1 MTSAIDP
8 PAPLHAT
15 ETAIALGHLK
25 RGWYGRRMSNLTTLS
40 AIELSKTIASG
51 DASCVEVMDAF
62 LEKIEAAN
70 QHVNALVNL
79 IPRDECLNLAR
90 EADAAPSIAAGPE
103 WLHGI
108 PVAVKDLSRVKGLAT
123 TFGSRLF
130 QDEIATYDDPHVAH
144 LRAAGAIIIG
154 KTNVPEWGL
163 GGHTDNPVF
172 GLTRNAHDYQLS
184 AGGSSGGAAS
194 ALASGMLSIADGSD
208 MMGSLR
214 TPAAFQGLVGFR
226 PTPGVVPLAPEM
238 DSMELGLFSI
248 GPMARNVADASA
260 LFTTLSGRAP
270 QTSAPNPLELSLA
283 GLKIGWLGSAGGHW
297 PIEPSILR
305 YCEQALTV
313 LATAG
318 AKVDACTSHQIPDL
332 WPCWLALRQT
342 ALSPGK
348 TLYQDPSKRPLMSNN
363 WQWEIEQG
371 ALLRR
376 DDIGAAKQTQ
386 RAWQA
391 ELGEIFSQYDMLIAP
406 TCQVHPFASAEG
418 IPHQIHGRSL
428 DTYHRWLEVSLPAS
442 LGNLPVISMPIPGL
456 LPQHMTGLQLM
467 MPPGSDQALLSVA
480 QDVETVLGR
489 VI

>member
-1 MTSAIDP
+1 MSD
-8 PAPLHAT
+8 L
-15 ETAIALGHLK
+15 TA
-25 RGWYGRRMSNLTTLS
+25 LS
-40 AIELSKTIASG
+40 AIELSQTIATG

-62 LEKIEAAN
+62 LEKIEALN
-70 QHVNALVNL
+70 PHVNALVNL
-79 IPRDECLNLAR
+79 IPRDECLKLAR
-90 EADAAPSIAAGPE
+90 EADAAPRIDAGPG

-108 PVAVKDLSRVKGLAT
+108 PIAVKDLSRAKGLAT
-123 TFGSRLF
+123 TCGSPLF

-154 KTNVPEWGL
+154 KSNVPEWGL

-172 GLTRNAHDYQLS
+172 GLTRNARDPRLS

-238 DSMELGLFSI
+238 DPMELGLVSI
-248 GPMARNVADASA
+248 GPMARDVADAEA
-260 LFTTLSGRAP
+260 LFSTLAGRAP
-270 QTSAPNPLELSLA
+270 QTSAHNSPEPLLA

-305 YCEQALTV
+305 YCEQALAV

-318 AKVDACTSHQIPDL
+318 AKVEACISHQIANL
-332 WPCWLALRQT
+332 WPCWLTLRQT

-348 TLYQDPSKRPLMSNN
+348 ALYQDPSKRPLMSDN
-363 WQWEIEQG
+363 WQWEIQQG
-371 ALLRR
+371 ALLSR
-376 DDIGAAKQTQ
+376 DDIGAAEQAQ
-386 RAWQA
+386 RAWRA
-391 ELGEIFSQYDMLIAP
+391 ELDGLFSEYDVLIAP
-406 TCQVHPFASAEG
+406 ACQVHPFTSTDG
-418 IPHQIHGRSL
+418 TPRQIHGRSL

-442 LGNLPVISMPIPGL
+442 LGNLPVVSMPIPGL
-456 LPQHMTGLQLM
+456 SPQHMTGLQLM
-467 MPPGSDQALLSVA
+467 MPSGSDQALLSVA
-480 QDVETVLGR
+480 RGVETALGPAN
-489 VI
+489 